1 MSCREVRERLVD
13 PAAAGEAGAPAA
25 AQHLEE
31 CEECRSASR
40 AYGFLE
46 RIYRPE
52 RAGRA
57 PENFDGRVLELV
69 RRPRRRDFLPSALR
83 GVPVPALA
91 GGAAALVL
99 VIALVAWPRKGPV
112 SATARPRPA
121 RAAKAAPT
129 RVVDAPPPAI
139 LAVGNA
145 PISANAPQL
154 GNAER
159 ARVSAMYDADF
170 LLFEDALAALDA
182 FYPEDLR
189 VGPAAPGARAPE
201 AAAARPPES
210 ADARELRMFA
220 WRSMPAGE
228 RARLERLDA
237 EHRKLGAERRTQL
250 ERRWIDVSWFP
261 MEEKVG
267 LRRIVSRFGEL
278 DPARAAQVVG
288 QIRAIA
294 AEPVERRGEL
304 WRALPFAR
312 SLTGQEQTAGERV
325 LIAR

>member
-1 MSCREVRERLVD
+1 MSCRELRELLVD
-13 PAAAGEAGAPAA
+13 PASGGEAGAPAA

-31 CEECRSASR
+31 CEDCRSASR

-69 RRPRRRDFLPSALR
+69 RRPRPRNLLPRALR

-99 VIALVAWPRKGPV
+99 LIVFVAWPRKPTP
-112 SATARPRPA
+112 AAARPRPA
-121 RAAKAAPT
+121 RAAKAEPT
-129 RVVDAPPPAI
+129 RVAEAPPPAI

-154 GNAER
+154 ANAER

-170 LLFEDALAALDA
+170 LLFEDAVAALDA

-189 VGPAAPGARAPE
+189 VGPAAPGAGAPE
-201 AAAARPPES
+201 MAARPPES

-220 WRSMPAGE
+220 WRSTPASE

-237 EHRKLGAERRTQL
+237 EYRKLGAERRGQL
-250 ERRWIDVSWFP
+250 ERRWLDVSWFP
-261 MEEKVG
+261 TEDKVG
-267 LRRIVSRFGEL
+267 IRRLVSRFGEL
-278 DPARAAQVVG
+278 DPTRAAQVVG

-294 AEPVERRGEL
+294 VQPVERRGEL

-312 SLTGQEQTAGERV
+312 GLTGQEQTAGERV